1 MVLSQKKYSF
11 YFYIITISLA
21 VPKILFT
28 LRPEVN
34 LFTEEAQYWLWSQN
48 MAWHYYSKP
57 PLVAVINF
65 LSTSVLG
72 NTEMAVRI
80 NAILSGVGIAW
91 VTFLFGSYLY
101 TRKVGFWAALIV
113 QSMPV
118 WWLAST
124 FHMTDSSLTLFWTL
138 SIYLGYRGIK
148 ENSTK
153 WWLLAGLATAMG
165 LMAKVVIILIFPV
178 LIIYLIYLGKFNVHK
193 ENFLKF
199 ILVSLLGFIPAL
211 VWNWQ
216 NNFDTFRHLFAL
228 SGTEGINNIP
238 TNLSI
243 ASRSFIEFILSQI
256 AVVSLFLLPAW
267 VAAFLYTIKSK
278 GAESIYLILPGLLA
292 FLTFAGLSIFKEAMI
307 NWPAFAYIGLAIVLA
322 NWMDQQSRRW
332 KTITIS
338 GVFLGIFIP
347 VVFLSPDYLGFKS
360 SNLLIITEQNLIKRL
375 LGHEQLADRID
386 FLADSLAIDL
396 PFVFSDSYH
405 TASELSF
412 YLSGNPQT
420 YVINMGARKN
430 QFDLWPGMDQ
440 FLGKEKFGVFVSW
453 NFDNFKS
460 KAVFQELIYEE
471 TFVTTFK
478 GIPRRPINIKFCRN
492 LIEYTPSTPSSY

>member
-1 MVLSQKKYSF
+1 MVPNQKKYSF

-57 PLVAVINF
+57 PLVAVLNF
-65 LSTSVLG
+65 LSTSVFG

-91 VTFLFGSYLY
+91 VTYLFGSYLY
-101 TRKVGFWAALIV
+101 SKKIGFWAALIV

-138 SIYLGYRGIK
+138 SIYLCYRGIR
-148 ENSTK
+148 ENSSK
-153 WWLLAGLATAMG
+153 WWLLAGITTAMG
-165 LMAKVVIILIFPV
+165 LMAKVVIMLVFPV
-178 LIIYLIYLGKFNVHK
+178 LIIYLLYIGEFNVHK
-193 ENFLKF
+193 KNFLKF
-199 ILVSLLGFIPAL
+199 ILISLLGFIPAFI
-211 VWNWQ
+211 WNWQ
-216 NNFDTFRHLFAL
+216 NNFDTFRHLLAL

-243 ASRSFIEFILSQI
+243 ASRSFIEFILSQM

-267 VAAFLYTIKSK
+267 LAAFRYTIKSK
-278 GAESIYLILPGLLA
+278 NAESIYLILPGLLA
-292 FLTFAGLSIFKEAMI
+292 FLTFAALSIFKDAMI
-307 NWPAFAYIGLAIVLA
+307 NWPAFAYTGLAIVLA
-322 NWMDQQSRRW
+322 KWIDRQSIRW
-332 KTITIS
+332 KKITFS
-338 GVFLGIFIP
+338 GVFLGMFIP
-347 VVFLSPDYLGFKS
+347 ILFLSPDYLGLKS
-360 SNLLIITEQNLIKRL
+360 SNIMIKTEQNLIKRL
-375 LGHEQLADRID
+375 LGHQQLAERID
-386 FLADSLAIDL
+386 FLTDSLAIEA

-420 YVINMGARKN
+420 YVINMGVRKN
-430 QFDLWPGMDQ
+430 QFDLWKGMDQ
-440 FLGKEKFGVFVSW
+440 FLGKEKYGVFVSW
-453 NFDNFKS
+453 NYDNFEG
-460 KAVFQELIYEE
+460 KAAFQEIIYEE
-471 TFVTTFK
+471 SFVTSFK
-478 GIPRRPINIKFCRN
+478 GIPRRPINIKFCRK
-492 LIEYTPSTPSSY
+492 LIEYTPSIPSSY